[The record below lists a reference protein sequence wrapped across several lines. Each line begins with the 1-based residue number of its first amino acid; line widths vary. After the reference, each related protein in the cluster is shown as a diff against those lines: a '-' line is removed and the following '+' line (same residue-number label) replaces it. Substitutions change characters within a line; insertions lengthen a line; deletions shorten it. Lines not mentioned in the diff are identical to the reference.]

1 MWPRVILAAAMIIA
15 TVRGASGQMG
25 TADGVAA
32 LARGDYR
39 RAVEILRPIAE
50 DWRSDD
56 TAAQF
61 FMAGLYETGRGVSA
75 DPLRAC
81 ALYQRASSKHDHP
94 FGQEAFHLFAALTS
108 RGGTEFDHECQLL
121 ANLGFDHG
129 FEPVTFN
136 LGPAHSVEW
145 TLTAATVTYQGRT
158 KRQEMGI
165 EVPGARFL
173 PLQHTEL
180 ATGPTR
186 ALTRHFIDVFV
197 WEPSAR
203 SVRWTLRWHL
213 FEVVRDQLIRIDT
226 VESLATIDGDVP
238 PSRESF
244 DVREY
249 VVLRVDDEGNAEWA
263 LLKEP
268 RPATQRIE
276 SDAERREVRQA
287 ALARDTA
294 LARVDWSRR
303 YEVHRQPTM
312 SYVDADG
319 CGSVHVYGWTAD
331 RAEAVLVS
339 AKVAELGPSTQ
350 AATFDLARDSVNISV
365 QAHMYDAPQRDFH
378 FCSDVVMP
386 RNPDQVGPEIWRAV
400 AGTVSIELSPSGIRA
415 RNPAARRATV
425 TLSNVVVRNAAG
437 TTVSLPRTIR
447 LSAIVGWVAG

>member
-1 MWPRVILAAAMIIA
+1 MWPRVILAAAMIFA
-15 TVRGASGQMG
+15 TVRGASGQTG

-61 FMAGLYETGRGVSA
+61 FMAGLYDTGRGVPA

-81 ALYQRASSKHDHP
+81 ALYQRASSRHDHP
-94 FGQEAFHLFAALTS
+94 FGQEAFHLFAALSS

-121 ANLGFDHG
+121 ANLGFDYG

-158 KRQEMGI
+158 KRQELGI
-165 EVPGARFL
+165 KVPGARFL

-226 VESLATIDGDVP
+226 VESLATIHGDVP
-238 PSRESF
+238 HSRESF
-244 DVREY
+244 DVHEY

-263 LLKEP
+263 LLKGP
-268 RPATQRIE
+268 RSATQRIE
-276 SDAERREVRQA
+276 SEAERREVREEDLARAA
-287 ALARDTA
+287 ALK
-294 LARVDWSRR
+294 RVDWNRR
-303 YEVHRQPTM
+303 YDVYRHPAVT
-312 SYVDADG
+312 YVDADG
-319 CGSVHVYGWTAD
+319 CGLAQVYGWTAD
-331 RAEAVLVS
+331 RAKAVVVR
-339 AKVAELGPSTQ
+339 VASELGLSTRP
-350 AATFDLARDSVNISV
+350 ATFDLSRESVNISV
-365 QAHMYDAPQRDFH
+365 QAHVYAAPQRQFN

-386 RNPDQVGPEIWRAV
+386 PAPDSIGPEIWRAV
-400 AGTVSIELSPSGIRA
+400 AGSITIELSAPGIRA
-415 RNPAARRATV
+415 RAPHLRRATV
-425 TLSNVVVRNAAG
+425 TLTDVVLRNAAG
-437 TTVSLPRTIR
+437 MIVRVSRPVR
-447 LSAIVGWVAG
+447 LTAIVGSRVG